1 MKEDKSNSKKDKN
14 PGGGAVKSGPAFY
27 DIHCHAMN
35 LSHPCMLA
43 FVNRCVRALR
53 EITLKELMRS
63 INSLTRIKIIK
74 ELFEMAGSYKEAK
87 NLLAV
92 MENDSGGVFLL
103 MEDCLCGKYGFTP
116 PLLKAET
123 GLKIGETTYRKAVLT
138 PLIMDF
144 GGGGRPV
151 KSETYYSSPA
161 RKPVTEQIIDLFNG
175 INKYAAKSEISFF
188 EIYPFLGINTR
199 NFTLKKL
206 ESVLGQYFDGFSPS
220 RAAMADAAGR
230 FDGEVKKLGVNSF
243 AGIKV
248 YPPLGFDP
256 WPEDEPREIEKV
268 EMLYGVCEAGR
279 VPITAHC
286 NDEGYATCTAADA
299 AKYTD
304 PARWEKALKRYPRL
318 KINLAHFGRK
328 SEATF
333 SEWSNKICSL
343 IYKYEN
349 VYTDLSFNGF
359 DPAYYA
365 GLKTFLN
372 KLPGKMTDIIPQ
384 RIMFGSDFMM
394 SLLKIESYSKYLSY
408 FSETPHLT
416 AEAKNT
422 FCSLNPERFLFGGRA

>member
-1 MKEDKSNSKKDKN
+1 MKDKN
-14 PGGGAVKSGPAFY
+14 DNHKIEKNTRSAEQTGPVFY

-53 EITLKELMRS
+53 EITLNELMRS
-63 INSLTRIKIIK
+63 INSLTKIKIIK

-103 MEDCLCGKYGFTP
+103 MEDCLCGKYGFKP
-116 PLLKAET
+116 PLLGAET
-123 GLKIGETTYRKAVLT
+123 GLKIGGTTYGKAVLT

-144 GGGGRPV
+144 GGSAGKGGPV
-151 KSETYYSSPA
+151 NSGTYYNQPA
-161 RKPVTEQIIDLFNG
+161 RKPVTEQIIDIFNG
-175 INKYAAKSEISFF
+175 INKYNAKSELSFF

-206 ESVLGQYFDGFSPS
+206 EAVLDQYFNGFKPLPALL
-220 RAAMADAAGR
+220 AAASGR
-230 FDGEVKKLGVNSF
+230 FDGEVKKLGANSF

-256 WPEDEPREIEKV
+256 WPEDEPRELEKV
-268 EMLYGVCEAGR
+268 ETLYGACEAGR
-279 VPITAHC
+279 IPITAHC
-286 NDEGYATCTAADA
+286 NDEGYAVCTAADSE
-299 AKYTD
+299 KFTSPD
-304 PARWEKALKRYPRL
+304 RWEKALKRYPRL

-328 SEATF
+328 SDAVF
-333 SEWSNKICSL
+333 SEWSNKICSI
-343 IYKYEN
+343 IYKYEF

-372 KLPGKMTDIIPQ
+372 KLPRKMADIVPQ
-384 RIMFGSDFMM
+384 RILFGSDFMM

-408 FSETPHLT
+408 FSETPHLDD
-416 AEAKNT
+416 AAKNA
-422 FCSLNPERFLFGGRA
+422 FCSLNPKNFLFE

>member
-1 MKEDKSNSKKDKN
+1 MKDKN
-14 PGGGAVKSGPAFY
+14 DNLKIEKNTRTAPQNGPIFY

-53 EITLKELMRS
+53 EITLNELMRS

-74 ELFEMAGSYKEAK
+74 ELFEMVGSYKEAK

-116 PLLKAET
+116 PLLKTET
-123 GLKIGETTYRKAVLT
+123 GLKIGETTYSKAVLT

-144 GGGGRPV
+144 DGDNGRGGSLNSG
-151 KSETYYSSPA
+151 SYYNQPA

-175 INKYAAKSEISFF
+175 INKYNAKSELSFF

-199 NFTLKKL
+199 NFTPKKL
-206 ESVLGQYFDGFSPS
+206 EAILEQYFDGYKPS
-220 RAAMADAAGR
+220 RAALAAASAK
-230 FDGEVKKLGVNSF
+230 FDGEVKKLGANSF

-256 WPEDEPREIEKV
+256 WPEDDPRELSKV
-268 EMLYGVCEAGR
+268 EMLYSACEAKHI
-279 VPITAHC
+279 PITAHC
-286 NDEGYATCTAADA
+286 NDEGFATCTIAEAE
-299 AKYTD
+299 KFTS
-304 PARWEKALKRYPRL
+304 PARWEKALKHYPQL
-318 KINLAHFGRK
+318 KLNLAHFGRK
-328 SEATF
+328 SDAAF

-365 GLKTFLN
+365 GLKIFLN
-372 KLPGKMTDIIPQ
+372 KLPRKMADIVPQ
-384 RIMFGSDFMM
+384 RILFGSDFMM

-408 FSETPHLT
+408 FSQTPHLDET
-416 AEAKNT
+416 TKNDL
-422 FCSLNPERFLFGGRA
+422 CSLNPAKFLFE